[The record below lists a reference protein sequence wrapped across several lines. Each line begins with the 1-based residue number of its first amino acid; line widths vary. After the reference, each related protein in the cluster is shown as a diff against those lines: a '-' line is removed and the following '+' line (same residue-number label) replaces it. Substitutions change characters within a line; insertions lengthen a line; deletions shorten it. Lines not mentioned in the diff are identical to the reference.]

1 MQPRINIELPEQ
13 YWDNRLTPEE
23 IFRELETQ
31 TNLQS
36 SFMSKFEEEC
46 YRVIV
51 KCIILSQIDLLID
64 SLYEWSKTI
73 QTNREARTKPDIGQQ
88 SFAYNKLKDDEEY
101 LLAKIVEPNLLR
113 LFAHIAIC
121 LNELNLLI
129 KERHNNLFI
138 EILEIYIGFLIE
150 YKLVE
155 LIAFYTTFLP
165 ETRQVRTFGTLLE
178 TIDEESDRRLCLIIA
193 KNAKLNISAILS
205 LVVENIRLNKT
216 GYQLMASKVIP
227 YANFGTLAA
236 TTTKDQLRSNKNTY
250 NKVGLLS
257 TAISED
263 DIRKINSLDWLL
275 LDGDNQQY
283 LELLWQANAL
293 IRTFL
298 LEQKIDQALETH
310 SKLPSDIV
318 IRVNKE
324 YKLLASYDFEIE
336 AIIREYL
343 SHSAYFEASEAF
355 KKWYST
361 AYIYNLIIIY
371 YF

>member
-1 MQPRINIELPEQ
+1 MQPRINIELPDQ

-23 IFRELETQ
+23 IFHELETQ
-31 TNLQS
+31 TNLQTL
-36 SFMSKFEEEC
+36 SFISKFEEEC

-51 KCIILSQIDLLID
+51 KCIILSKIDLLID
-64 SLYEWSKTI
+64 NLYEWSKTI
-73 QTNREARTKPDIGQQ
+73 QTNREARTKSAIDQQ
-88 SFAYNKLKDDEEY
+88 MFSYNKLKDNEEY

-113 LFAHIAIC
+113 LFAHVAIC
-121 LNELNLLI
+121 LNELNLLSM
-129 KERHNNLFI
+129 ERHSNLYI

-165 ETRQVRTFGTLLE
+165 QTRQVQTFGTLLE

-216 GYQLMASKVIP
+216 GYQLMVSKVVP
-227 YANFGTLAA
+227 YANFGTLVA
-236 TTTKDQLRSNKNTY
+236 TKDQLRSNKNTN

-263 DIRKINSLDWLL
+263 DKRKINALDWLL
-275 LDGDNQQY
+275 LDGDNPQY

-324 YKLLASYDFEIE
+324 YKLLLNYDFEIE

-355 KKWYST
+355 KKWYV
-361 AYIYNLIIIY
+361 
-371 YF
+371 